1 MFSQVLCSGMD
12 EESKKFLDK
21 LEPFR
26 VAGKLGTK
34 VAMDQQTL
42 KIPQTV
48 QTT

>member
-1 MFSQVLCSGMD
+1 MD

-21 LEPFR
+21 GLLEPFR